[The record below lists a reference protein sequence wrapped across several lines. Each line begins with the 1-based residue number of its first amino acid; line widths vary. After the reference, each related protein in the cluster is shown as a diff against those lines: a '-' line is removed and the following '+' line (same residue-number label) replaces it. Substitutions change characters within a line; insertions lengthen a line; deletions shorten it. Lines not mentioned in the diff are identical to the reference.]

1 MNPLHFETVT
11 PELMHVLSDLM
22 DNSLFDPFCLVGG
35 TSLSLKYG
43 HRISVDIDMFTDA
56 DYDSIDF
63 RPLEDYLKNTY
74 TYFYKPDTGDI
85 IGPGRSYYVGVS
97 EEKAVK
103 LDLFY
108 TDKFI
113 RKSELIAN
121 IRIAHTDDVV
131 AMKIDVISRGG
142 RKKDFWDLHLL
153 LKHYSIEQMLDL
165 HKERYQWTHNAE
177 EIYANF
183 LNFSIADD
191 MPNPLCLLHKDWDFI
206 KMDFIDLIYADLN
219 SEKLKST
226 KL

>member
-97 EEKAVK
+97 EEKAGK
-103 LDLFY
+103 
-108 TDKFI
+108 T
-113 RKSELIAN
+113 
-121 IRIAHTDDVV
+121 
-131 AMKIDVISRGG
+131 
-142 RKKDFWDLHLL
+142 
-153 LKHYSIEQMLDL
+153 
-165 HKERYQWTHNAE
+165 
-177 EIYANF
+177 
-183 LNFSIADD
+183 
-191 MPNPLCLLHKDWDFI
+191 
-206 KMDFIDLIYADLN
+206 
-219 SEKLKST
+219 
-226 KL
+226 

>member
-1 MNPLHFETVT
+1 ML
-11 PELMHVLSDLM
+11 
-22 DNSLFDPFCLVGG
+22 
-35 TSLSLKYG
+35 
-43 HRISVDIDMFTDA
+43 A
-56 DYDSIDF
+56 F
-63 RPLEDYLKNTY
+63 RKRKL
-74 TYFYKPDTGDI
+74 
-85 IGPGRSYYVGVS
+85 
-97 EEKAVK
+97 VK

-165 HKERYQWTHNAE
+165 HKERYQWTHNTE

-206 KMDFIDLIYADLN
+206 KMDFIDLILDAT
-219 SEKLKST
+219 T
-226 KL
+226 K

>member
-206 KMDFIDLIYADLN
+206 KMDFIDLILDAT
-219 SEKLKST
+219 T
-226 KL
+226 K